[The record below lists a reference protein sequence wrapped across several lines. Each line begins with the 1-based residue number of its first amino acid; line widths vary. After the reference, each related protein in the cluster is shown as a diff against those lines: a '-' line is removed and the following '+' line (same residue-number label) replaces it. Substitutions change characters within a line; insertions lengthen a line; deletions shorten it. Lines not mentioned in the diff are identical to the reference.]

1 MCDSSAI
8 NLIKG
13 PVKMRT
19 TSKVLM
25 MYAIDTV
32 MRNTAFQTRD
42 TKTSIRWDSRSQCYG
57 FAKIKLS
64 KLRWFNFLLLTW
76 FYVYCIHTSAWMRE
90 LYVLEFIDVERTMWE
105 FVPGPACSPRTV
117 SAISHQDISVSS
129 NIFFLFIPYSCEFL
143 PLMSIQAKILTEHWQ
158 SFSAKN

>member
-1 MCDSSAI
+1 
-8 NLIKG
+8 
-13 PVKMRT
+13 MRT

-32 MRNTAFQTRD
+32 MRNTALQTRD

-76 FYVYCIHTSAWMRE
+76 FCVYCIHTSTWKRE

-105 FVPGPACSPRTV
+105 FVPGPGCSPRTV

-129 NIFFLFIPYSCEFL
+129 NIFSLHTLF
-143 PLMSIQAKILTEHWQ
+143 MWVLTPDVHTSKSPHGQLTVIFCKELDTSDNGLREPW
-158 SFSAKN
+158 N

>member
-1 MCDSSAI
+1 
-8 NLIKG
+8 
-13 PVKMRT
+13 MRT

-32 MRNTAFQTRD
+32 MRNTALQTRD

-76 FYVYCIHTSAWMRE
+76 FCVYCIHTSAWKRE

-105 FVPGPACSPRTV
+105 FVPGPGCSPRTV

-129 NIFFLFIPYSCEFL
+129 NIFSLHTLF
-143 PLMSIQAKILTEHWQ
+143 MWVLTPDVHTSKSPHGQLTVIFCKEVDTSDSGLREPW
-158 SFSAKN
+158 N